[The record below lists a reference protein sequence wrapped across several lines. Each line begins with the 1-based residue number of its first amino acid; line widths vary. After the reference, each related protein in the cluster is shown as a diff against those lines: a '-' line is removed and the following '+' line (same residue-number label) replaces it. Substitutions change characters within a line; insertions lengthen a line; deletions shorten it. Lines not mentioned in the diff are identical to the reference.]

1 MLKLFSIFKDG
12 FIAIFTSPFWLLY
25 LIYKMIICLIL
36 FFKNA
41 FIGIFKFFKGYSIFV
56 TKNDR
61 AIKALKEQDQK
72 MLDQRR
78 EEALKNVD
86 L

>member
-36 FFKNA
+36 FFNTEINFSSK
-41 FIGIFKFFKGYSIFV
+41 
-56 TKNDR
+56 
-61 AIKALKEQDQK
+61 
-72 MLDQRR
+72 
-78 EEALKNVD
+78 
-86 L
+86 

>member
-12 FIAIFTSPFWLLY
+12 FIAIFTSPFWLLF
-25 LIYKMIICLIL
+25 LVYKMIICLIL

-41 FIGIFKFFKGYSIFV
+41 FIAIFMFFKGDSIFSN
-56 TKNDR
+56 KNDK
-61 AIKALKEQDQK
+61 AIKVLKEQDQK
-72 MLDQRR
+72 ILDQRR

>member
-12 FIAIFTSPFWLLY
+12 FIAIFTSPFWLLF
-25 LIYKMIICLIL
+25 LVYKMIICLIL

-41 FIGIFKFFKGYSIFV
+41 FIGIFTFFKGDSIFSN
-56 TKNDR
+56 KND
-61 AIKALKEQDQK
+61 KVLKEQDQK
-72 MLDQRR
+72 ILDQRR

>member
-41 FIGIFKFFKGYSIFV
+41 FIEIFKFFKGDSIFV
-56 TKNDR
+56 TKNDK

>member
-25 LIYKMIICLIL
+25 LIYKMVICLIL

-41 FIGIFKFFKGYSIFV
+41 FIGIFKFFKGDSIFV
-56 TKNDR
+56 TKKDK

>member
-25 LIYKMIICLIL
+25 LIYKMIICLFL

-41 FIGIFKFFKGYSIFV
+41 FIGIFTFFKGDSIFV
-56 TKNDR
+56 TKNDK

-72 MLDQRR
+72 ILDQRR

>member
-36 FFKNA
+36 FFKND
-41 FIGIFKFFKGYSIFV
+41 K
-56 TKNDR
+56 

>member
-41 FIGIFKFFKGYSIFV
+41 FMGIFKFLK
-56 TKNDR
+56 
-61 AIKALKEQDQK
+61 AILFLSLKMIKQ
-72 MLDQRR
+72 
-78 EEALKNVD
+78 LK